1 MCACHMRRRIHVG
14 LCECISGIAW
24 VCPMRRRINVRVSYE
39 EEDTYGI
46 V

>member
-1 MCACHMRRRIHVG
+1 MCACHVRRRIHMG
-14 LCECISGIAW
+14 LCECTSGIDG
-24 VCPMRRRINVRVSYE
+24 CVSYE